1 MSDVYRHVVTEMEQ
15 RTTLMEHELEDF
27 DRGLAFDLGT
37 LMERRRALQM
47 MAGAGAV
54 AFLAACGS
62 DSSTANTTTN
72 TTGSTAVGVDTTT
85 AATTAVTAAA
95 TTAAATDTTAAS
107 AAVCTTPVPDETAGP
122 YPGDGSNGPDIL
134 TEPDVVR
141 SDITTSIGSFSGTA
155 TGVPASISLTMLDSS
170 NGCTPLAGGAV
181 YLWHADKDGLY
192 SMYTAPDASYLRG
205 VQEADANGTVTF
217 QSIWPG
223 CYDGRWPH
231 IHFEVFPTLADALEA
246 SNRIIT
252 SQIALPHA
260 ECELVYVAE
269 GYESSTSNLS
279 RVSLASDNVFS
290 DGWEQEL
297 ATATGSN
304 ESGWNI
310 ALTITV

>member
-1 MSDVYRHVVTEMEQ
+1 
-15 RTTLMEHELEDF
+15 MEHELEDF
-27 DRGLAFDLGT
+27 DRGLAFDLGK
-37 LMERRRALQM
+37 LMERHRALQM

-62 DSSTANTTTN
+62 DSSTANTTA
-72 TTGSTAVGVDTTT
+72 STAAGVDT
-85 AATTAVTAAA
+85 TAAA
-95 TTAAATDTTAAS
+95 TTVGATDTTAAGT
-107 AAVCTTPVPDETAGP
+107 ATCTTQVPEETAGP

-155 TGVPASISLTMLDSS
+155 EGVPASISLTVLDSS
-170 NGCTPLAGGAV
+170 SGCAPLKGGAV
-181 YLWHADKDGLY
+181 YLWHADKDGHY

-205 VQEADANGTVTF
+205 VQEADANGNVTF

-231 IHFEVFPTLADALEA
+231 IHFEVYPTLADALEA
-246 SNRIIT
+246 SNRITT
-252 SQIALPHA
+252 SQIALPQA
-260 ECELVYVAE
+260 ECELVYVAD
-269 GYESSTSNLS
+269 GYDSSPGNLKK
-279 RVSLASDNVFS
+279 VSLSTDNVFS
-290 DGWEQEL
+290 DGWDQEL

-304 ESGWNI
+304 DAGWKI

>member
-1 MSDVYRHVVTEMEQ
+1 
-15 RTTLMEHELEDF
+15 MEHELEDF
-27 DRGLAFDLGT
+27 DRGLAFDLGK
-37 LMERRRALQM
+37 LMERHRALQM

-62 DSSTANTTTN
+62 DSSTANTTA
-72 TTGSTAVGVDTTT
+72 STAAGVDT
-85 AATTAVTAAA
+85 TAAA
-95 TTAAATDTTAAS
+95 TTVGATDTTAAGT
-107 AAVCTTPVPDETAGP
+107 ATCTTQVPEETAGP

-155 TGVPASISLTMLDSS
+155 EGVPASISLTVLDASS
-170 NGCTPLAGGAV
+170 GCAPLKGGAV
-181 YLWHADKDGLY
+181 YLWHADKDGHY

-205 VQEADANGTVTF
+205 VQEADANGNVTF

-231 IHFEVFPTLADALEA
+231 IHFEVYPTLADALEA
-246 SNRIIT
+246 SNRITT
-252 SQIALPHA
+252 SQIALPQA
-260 ECELVYVAE
+260 ECELVYVAD
-269 GYESSTSNLS
+269 GYDSSPGNLKK
-279 RVSLASDNVFS
+279 VSLSTDNVFS
-290 DGWEQEL
+290 DGWDQEL

-304 ESGWNI
+304 DAGWKI

>member
-1 MSDVYRHVVTEMEQ
+1 
-15 RTTLMEHELEDF
+15 MEHELEDF
-27 DRGLAFDLGT
+27 DRGLAFDLGK

-62 DSSTANTTTN
+62 NSTTAGITAN
-72 TTGSTAVGVDTTT
+72 TTGSTTAGADTTT
-85 AATTAVTAAA
+85 AATTAATAAGSD
-95 TTAAATDTTAAS
+95 TTTAAS
-107 AAVCTTPVPDETAGP
+107 SAACTTPVPEETAGP

-155 TGVPASISLTMLDSS
+155 EGVPASISLTVLDSS
-170 NGCTPLAGGAV
+170 NGCAPLKGGAV
-181 YLWHADKDGLY
+181 YVWHADKDGHY

-205 VQEADANGTVTF
+205 VQETDDTGTVTF

-231 IHFEVFPTLADALEA
+231 IHFEVYPTLADALEA
-246 SNRIIT
+246 RSRIVT
-252 SQIALPHA
+252 SQIALPQA
-260 ECELVYVAE
+260 ECELAYVAA
-269 GYESSTSNLS
+269 GYESSPGNLT
-279 RVSLASDNVFS
+279 RVSLATDMVFR
-290 DGWEQEL
+290 DGWDQEL
-297 ATATGSN
+297 GTASGSN
-304 ESGWNI
+304 DAGWKI

>member
-1 MSDVYRHVVTEMEQ
+1 
-15 RTTLMEHELEDF
+15 MEHELEDF

-37 LMERRRALQM
+37 LVERRRALQF
-47 MAGAGAV
+47 MAGASAV

-62 DSSTANTTTN
+62 DTTTVN
-72 TTGSTAVGVDTTT
+72 TNPTTTGNTT
-85 AATTAVTAAA
+85 AATTAAA
-95 TTAAATDTTAAS
+95 TTAAPTTAAS
-107 AAVCTTPVPDETAGP
+107 SAGCTTPVPEETAGP

-155 TGVPASISLTMLDSS
+155 EGVPASISLTVLDSS
-170 NGCTPLAGGAV
+170 NGCTPLKGGAV
-181 YLWHADKDGLY
+181 YLWHADKDGNY

-231 IHFEVFPTLADALEA
+231 IHFEVYPTLAEALEA
-246 SNRIIT
+246 SNRIVT
-252 SQIALPHA
+252 SQIALPQA
-260 ECELVYVAE
+260 DCELVYVDD
-269 GYESSTSNLS
+269 GYESSPGNLS

-290 DGWEQEL
+290 DGWDQEL

-304 ESGWNI
+304 DSGWNI